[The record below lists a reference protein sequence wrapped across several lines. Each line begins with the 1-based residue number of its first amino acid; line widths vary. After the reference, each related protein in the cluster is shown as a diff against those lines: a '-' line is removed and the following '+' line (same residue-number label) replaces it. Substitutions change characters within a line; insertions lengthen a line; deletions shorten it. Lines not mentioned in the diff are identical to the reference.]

1 MIALLAFTTANF
13 FIGEISDL
21 GVKGLTY
28 FCPGSLLFSICYFL
42 YNREWAKKN
51 VAERGMLDQSEG
63 EGHTRKVLLRTWDNK
78 FDWWSLFIVCCGS
91 VFQVGIYMAIV
102 LTYFMAHKATL
113 NIGIAQAVWS
123 INPFFISIFE
133 RVFYN

>member
-1 MIALLAFTTANF
+1 
-13 FIGEISDL
+13 
-21 GVKGLTY
+21 
-28 FCPGSLLFSICYFL
+28 
-42 YNREWAKKN
+42 
-51 VAERGMLDQSEG
+51 MLDQSEG
-63 EGHTRKVLLRTWDNK
+63 EGHIRKVLLRTWDNK